1 MEFSSG
7 ISLAAIEELDQKE
20 QTKKKF
26 GILSAAFIGVFLLV
40 LGFFA
45 FSQSARTNS
54 ASSNI
59 IQKSHCGCGS
69 NCSCGITCSC
79 H

>member
-20 QTKKKF
+20 HTKKKL

-40 LGFFA
+40 LGFLA
-45 FSQSARTNS
+45 FSQSTRTNS
-54 ASSNI
+54 TSSQI

-69 NCSCGITCSC
+69 NCSCGMTCSC